1 MGRLAYYLFW
11 KMGMEMKLKV
21 IISSIVVFSLLLGCL
36 NVVVRAASM
45 DNSRIP
51 LDLLKDVRTLRLQ
64 RGNYVLGMPLTSE
77 QLKLAKKRSLSPT
90 APGTFRFKDGDLQ
103 IVAEEGSNIVIA
115 ISEYHPKWPKKQIKD
130 LIGEFTLGF
139 GFPTTTAHGRT
150 LYWFY
155 SADGRLLEEVNYK
168 DYVLE
173 HGKYSVIATIKM
185 QTGSL
190 LLKEDPKESKPVD
203 DELDSV
209 YYVIYSNPI
218 LELFVTKNFKV
229 GG

>member
-1 MGRLAYYLFW
+1 MAFG
-11 KMGMEMKLKV
+11 
-21 IISSIVVFSLLLGCL
+21 LLLQTMGKDMRRNKIVPL
-36 NVVVRAASM
+36 AILIVILFIGNTPLLSAASTV
-45 DNSRIP
+45 DSKIP
-51 LDLLKDVRTLRLQ
+51 QDLLKDVQALKLQ

-77 QLKLAKKRSLSPT
+77 QLEVAKKYGLPKT
-90 APGTFRFKDGDLQ
+90 APGTFRFKDGELQ

-115 ISEYHPKWPKKQIKD
+115 ISEYHPKWPKKQVKD
-130 LIGEFTLGF
+130 LIGKFTLGF
-139 GFPTTTAHGRT
+139 GFPTATAHGRT

-155 SADGRLLEEVNYK
+155 SADGRLLEEVSYK
-168 DYVLE
+168 DYVME

-190 LLKEDPKESKPVD
+190 LLNQDSKQSKSMD
-203 DELDSV
+203 DEPDSV

-218 LELFVTKNFKV
+218 LELFVTKNHRV